1 LQAFC
6 RASLS
11 FLPCATLS
19 TAAADVGQRQPTHKA
34 TARHPMGIFD
44 RIKASIFGHHDAPAA
59 PASTPPSAGITGGS
73 SSTAPAAPSTP
84 ASASASAAT
93 MPTVDVEAMLEAKAK
108 TYSHPVNWRESIV
121 DLMALLGIDNSL
133 AERRALAREL
143 GYTGDL
149 NDTAPMNIWLHKQVM
164 RKLAENGGKVPADLL
179 D

>member
-1 LQAFC
+1 
-6 RASLS
+6 
-11 FLPCATLS
+11 
-19 TAAADVGQRQPTHKA
+19 
-34 TARHPMGIFD
+34 MGIFD
-44 RIKASIFGHHDAPAA
+44 KMKAAIFGHHDAPAT
-59 PASTPPSAGITGGS
+59 PAGPPSAGIVSGT
-73 SSTAPAAPSTP
+73 SSTAAAPTPTP
-84 ASASASAAT
+84 APASAAT

-108 TYSHPVNWRESIV
+108 TYSHPVNWRTSIV
-121 DLMALLGIDNSL
+121 DLMAMLGIDNSL

>member
-1 LQAFC
+1 
-6 RASLS
+6 
-11 FLPCATLS
+11 
-19 TAAADVGQRQPTHKA
+19 
-34 TARHPMGIFD
+34 MGIFD
-44 RIKASIFGHHDAPAA
+44 KMKAAIFGHHDTPAT
-59 PASTPPSAGITGGS
+59 PAGPPSAGIVSGS
-73 SSTAPAAPSTP
+73 SSTAAPAPAPTP
-84 ASASASAAT
+84 TPAAT

-108 TYSHPVNWRESIV
+108 TYSHPVNWRTSIV
-121 DLMALLGIDNSL
+121 DLMAMLGIDNSL

>member
-1 LQAFC
+1 
-6 RASLS
+6 
-11 FLPCATLS
+11 
-19 TAAADVGQRQPTHKA
+19 
-34 TARHPMGIFD
+34 
-44 RIKASIFGHHDAPAA
+44 
-59 PASTPPSAGITGGS
+59 
-73 SSTAPAAPSTP
+73 
-84 ASASASAAT
+84 

-108 TYSHPVNWRESIV
+108 TYSHPVNWRTSIV
-121 DLMALLGIDNSL
+121 DLMAMLGIDNSL